1 MGHILAIANQK
12 GGVGKTT
19 TVVNLGAALAERG
32 QHVLLIDLDPQGALT
47 ASCGLD
53 PYTAAPS
60 TYTLLTQDGTRLGQV
75 VRPAGEHL
83 WLAPG
88 SVDLAAA
95 EYLLMSRPD
104 RSRRLAAPLQAEAEQ
119 VAYVLIDTP
128 PSLGL
133 LTVNALTAAE
143 AVLVPVECRYLAMRG
158 IRAILDTVGTVRE
171 RLNPSLDLLGVLPTM
186 HQPASAHSR
195 QVIEELRAAFRERV
209 FDTVIEVEEAL
220 ATAPA
225 ARLPVLAHR
234 PESAAANAYRRLAS
248 EVEARLASPPPART

>member
-1 MGHILAIANQK
+1 MAHILAIANQK

-32 QHVLLIDLDPQGALT
+32 QHVLLVDLDPQGALT
-47 ASCGLD
+47 ACSGLD
-53 PYTAAPS
+53 PYSLTPT
-60 TYTLLTQDGTRLGQV
+60 TYSLLAQEGVTLGQI
-75 VRPAGEHL
+75 VRPIGERL

-95 EYLLMSRPD
+95 EYQLMTRPD
-104 RSRRLAAPLQAEAEQ
+104 RARRLADPLRSESGQ
-119 VAYVLIDTP
+119 VAYILIDTP

-171 RLNPSLDLLGVLPTM
+171 RLNPSLDLLGLLPTM
-186 HQPASAHSR
+186 YQPTSMHSR
-195 QVIEELRAAFRERV
+195 QVVEELRAAFGGRV
-209 FDTVIEVEEAL
+209 FETVIEMDEAL
-220 ATAPA
+220 STAPA
-225 ARLPVLAHR
+225 ARLPVLNHR
-234 PESAAANAYRRLAS
+234 PASPGAAAYRQLAS
-248 EVEARLASPPPART
+248 EVEARCMRQK

>member
-32 QHVLLIDLDPQGALT
+32 QHVLLVDLDPQAALT
-47 ASCGLD
+47 ACSGLD
-53 PYTAAPS
+53 PYSLTPT
-60 TYTLLTQDGTRLGQV
+60 TYSLLAQEGVTLGEV
-75 VRPAGEHL
+75 VRPIGERL

-95 EYLLMSRPD
+95 EYQLMTRSD
-104 RSRRLAAPLQAEAEQ
+104 RARRLADRLRSESDQ

-171 RLNPSLDLLGVLPTM
+171 RLNPSLDLLGLLPTM
-186 HQPASAHSR
+186 YQPTSMHSR
-195 QVIEELRAAFRERV
+195 QVVEELRSAFGERV
-209 FDTVIEVEEAL
+209 FETLIEVDEAL

-225 ARLPVLAHR
+225 ARLPVLNHR
-234 PESAAANAYRRLAS
+234 PESAGAAAYRRLAS
-248 EVEARLASPPPART
+248 EVEARCTAPK

>member
-1 MGHILAIANQK
+1 MGRILAIANQK

-19 TVVNLGAALAERG
+19 TTLNLGAALAERG

-53 PYTAAPS
+53 PYTLTPS
-60 TYTLLTQDGTRLGQV
+60 TYTLLVEDGIKLGQI
-75 VRPAGEHL
+75 VRPVAERL

-95 EYLLMSRPD
+95 EYQLMARPD
-104 RSRRLAAPLQAEAEQ
+104 RARRLADPLHLEAEQ

-133 LTVNALTAAE
+133 LTVNALTASE
-143 AVLVPVECRYLAMRG
+143 AVLVPVECRYLALRG
-158 IRAILDTVGTVRE
+158 IRAILDSVGSVRE
-171 RLNPSLDLLGVLPTM
+171 RLNPSLDLLGVLATM
-186 HQPASAHSR
+186 YQTGSPHSR
-195 QVIEELRAAFRERV
+195 QVVEELRAAFGDRV
-209 FDTVIEVEEAL
+209 FDTRIELDEAL

-225 ARLPVLAHR
+225 ARLPVLTHR
-234 PESAAANAYRRLAS
+234 PESGAANAYRRLAS
-248 EVEARLASPPPART
+248 EVEDRWTARPPAGR

>member
-32 QHVLLIDLDPQGALT
+32 QHVLLVDLDPQGALT
-47 ASCGLD
+47 AWCGLD
-53 PYTAAPS
+53 PYTLTPT
-60 TYTLLTQDGTRLGQV
+60 TYSLLTQDGVRLGQI
-75 VRPAGEHL
+75 VRPIGERL

-95 EYLLMSRPD
+95 EYLLMNRPD
-104 RSRRLAAPLQAEAEQ
+104 RARRLADLLRAEADQ

-158 IRAILDTVGTVRE
+158 IRAILDSVGTVRE
-171 RLNPSLDLLGVLPTM
+171 RLTPALDLLGLLPTM
-186 HQPASAHSR
+186 YQPASTHSR
-195 QVIEELRAAFRERV
+195 QVVEELRSAFHERV
-209 FDTVIEVEEAL
+209 FDTVIELDEAL

-225 ARLPVLAHR
+225 ARLPVLLHR
-234 PESAAANAYRRLAS
+234 PESAAAAAYRRLAS
-248 EVEARLASPPPART
+248 EVEARSTAASAAAG